1 MCQKNYSIKRLN
13 LEKYFLI
20 EMLKETL
27 GRCID
32 YLKRA
37 NIYIAKNEDT
47 IEERRNQI
55 ISTRLFILLFFS
67 SLIGLVGYAS
77 LTLRLTNVQIE
88 NPSQSTFEKLYSL
101 YSETLVC
108 PCSQTSIQID
118 KFVDVYVS
126 YHQVK

>member
-1 MCQKNYSIKRLN
+1 
-13 LEKYFLI
+13 
-20 EMLKETL
+20 MLKEIL
-27 GRCID
+27 GQCID
-32 YLKRA
+32 YLKTA

-47 IEERRNQI
+47 MEERRNQI

-88 NPSQSTFEKLYSL
+88 NPSQSTFDKLYSL
-101 YSETLVC
+101 YSETLDC

>member
-1 MCQKNYSIKRLN
+1 
-13 LEKYFLI
+13 
-20 EMLKETL
+20 MLKEKL
-27 GRCID
+27 AQYID

-47 IEERRNQI
+47 NEERQNQI
-55 ISTRLFILLFFS
+55 ISTRLFTLLFFS
-67 SLIGLVGYAS
+67 SLIALVGYAS

-101 YSETLVC
+101 YSETLIC
-108 PCSQTSIQID
+108 LCSQTSIQID
-118 KFVDVYVS
+118 KFAHVYVT